1 MQSLFAKRFQ
11 GITAQII
18 SDKLAVSCQEI
29 TIASRM
35 TAVLFLRRSSAN
47 QNKRFFNKTIVFFI
61 RKRNECNRV
70 QQLARRSA
78 DNLH

>member
-1 MQSLFAKRFQ
+1 MGHAHTRLVDSLFAKRFQ
-11 GITAQII
+11 GIPAQII
-18 SDKLAVSCQEI
+18 SDKLAVSCQER

-35 TAVLFLRRSSAN
+35 TAVLFLP
-47 QNKRFFNKTIVFFI
+47 